1 MGDYFDKS
9 RLEHLEKKVEKI
21 YENTIGDI
29 KHKIESISPEPIQN
43 MLETEAGTYFLIS
56 VLIILMIAFLRFV
69 GGVLSFIFKVI
80 LLISTLSAIFF
91 FLVYIFGK
99 G

>member
-1 MGDYFDKS
+1 MGDYFDKTK
-9 RLEHLEKKVEKI
+9 LEHLEEKAQKI
-21 YENTIGDI
+21 YQETIGEI
-29 KHKIESISPEPIQN
+29 KHKIENFSPEPIKD
-43 MLETEAGTYFLIS
+43 MLETETGTYFIIS
-56 VLIILMIAFLRFV
+56 VVIILIIVFLRFV

-91 FLVYIFGK
+91 FVLYILGK